1 MDRKSCTSRA
11 LCLAAIG
18 WGIAILAAAAAPNLT
33 LELVA
38 MVFVGYGSI
47 TYNALTKTILQL
59 TAKPTM
65 RGRVMA
71 LWALAWLGTTPIGG
85 PVVGWAGQAFGAR
98 WSLVLGGL
106 PTVICGILAL
116 PALNRVDRAAG
127 RVTRRPAA
135 AGQVRPS
142 TWWTS
147 PQGTP
152 SAAWWRRIDSSSGPS
167 SRQ

>member
-1 MDRKSCTSRA
+1 VH
-11 LCLAAIG
+11 LPQAARRLRLWPGQTISSLRTRNYRLYFFG
-18 WGIAILAAAAAPNLT
+18 Q
-33 LELVA
+33 LVSVA
-38 MVFVGYGSI
+38 G
-47 TYNALTKTILQL
+47 
-59 TAKPTM
+59 
-65 RGRVMA
+65 VMA